1 MKVNR
6 TNVNAYFQHINEGI
20 RTTLAGM
27 KLTLK
32 HLWQARRR
40 RGNHNIREKDYFQ
53 EQNGMVTLQYP
64 FETMP
69 IPDNGRYR
77 LHNEMDDCIV
87 CDKCAKVCPVDCID
101 IEPIKATEEIGKASD
116 GSPIRLYAAVF
127 DIDMAKC
134 CYCGLCTTVCPTE
147 CLTMTKTFDYSE
159 FDVRDMNYHYSNLT
173 PELAAEKKSL
183 YEQFLL
189 EKEELKKQKAAPQ
202 PVEIS
207 PEPAAKPKPAFAPKR
222 PSVSNPEAV
231 AESLPSVLE
240 AESSEAA
247 PKPKPA
253 FAPKKPVADT
263 SQPTANTTPTADITP
278 KPKPVFAP
286 KKQVAGNSQPEVG
299 IQPTVA
305 ENEGAP
311 KPKPVF
317 APKKPVVPNSEVTA
331 EIPASSASDAPAA
344 RPKPVFI
351 PKKTAAASFKDQTP
365 IVEKAENSNAE
376 ANTATPQPARPKPVF
391 TPKKPATDS
400 ALAPVEPV
408 SEPIQNDIAP
418 PKPKPVFVPKKPA
431 TPPTEESAAT
441 AMTAPQTPENIGPD
455 EVKPK
460 PKPIFKPTMRPKK
473 EE

>member
-1 MKVNR
+1 MKANR

-40 RGNHNIREKDYFQ
+40 RSNHNIRENDYFQ

-202 PVEIS
+202 PLETA
-207 PEPAAKPKPAFAPKR
+207 PEPIAKPKPAFAPKR
-222 PSVSNPEAV
+222 PTVSTPEATGD
-231 AESLPSVLE
+231 SLPEVP
-240 AESSEAA
+240 AGESSETSA
-247 PKPKPA
+247 KPKPV
-253 FAPKKPVADT
+253 FAPKKPVTET
-263 SQPTANTTPTADITP
+263 SQPTADTTPAADITP

-286 KKQVAGNSQPEVG
+286 KKPASDNIQPEISNQAAIAGNED
-299 IQPTVA
+299 TF
-305 ENEGAP
+305 
-311 KPKPVF
+311 KPKPIF
-317 APKKPVVPNSEVTA
+317 APKKPVAPSSEVV
-331 EIPASSASDAPAA
+331 PATDTPAA

-351 PKKTAAASFKDQTP
+351 PKKAAAAPVESQAPLVEKPETTAAEATLTP
-365 IVEKAENSNAE
+365 S
-376 ANTATPQPARPKPVF
+376 PQARPKPVF
-391 TPKKPATDS
+391 TPKKPATD
-400 ALAPVEPV
+400 AVLAPVEPAPDPV
-408 SEPIQNDIAP
+408 QNDVVL
-418 PKPKPVFVPKKPA
+418 PKPKPIFVPKKTA
-431 TPPTEESAAT
+431 TPPSEESTAT
-441 AMTAPQTPENIGPD
+441 AMTAPQIPETENIDSG